1 MEMKKV
7 SEKKLILKAKK
18 DFTAFGE
25 VYQKYYPKIN
35 NFVYHRVNDDATR
48 NEIVSNIFFQAM
60 KNLPKYRFMN
70 EEKCSFSSWLF
81 RIAVNET
88 NQYFRNEKRSNVI
101 KDKLIEK
108 QSNEGE
114 KLINLDFETLK
125 EAIQALPIYEQNLVS
140 LRFFEKM
147 KHKEIAE
154 ILKQK
159 EGTVKVQMHRTL
171 EKLRD
176 FLQGALSYEKI

>member
-1 MEMKKV
+1 MEIKKV

-18 DFTAFGE
+18 DLTAFGE
-25 VYQKYYPKIN
+25 VYEKYFPKIN
-35 NFVYHRVNDDATR
+35 NFVYHRVNDDAAR
-48 NEIVSNIFFQAM
+48 NDIVSNIFFKAM

-88 NQYFRNEKRSNVI
+88 NQHFRNEKRNNTM
-101 KDKLIEK
+101 KNKLFEK
-108 QSNEGE
+108 RSNEGDN
-114 KLINLDFETLK
+114 LIDLDYEILK
-125 EAIQALPIYEQNLVS
+125 EAIKALPIHEQNLIS

-154 ILKQK
+154 ILKKK

-176 FLQGALSYEKI
+176 FLQGDLSYEKI

>member
-1 MEMKKV
+1 MKKV

-18 DFTAFGE
+18 DLSAFGE

-35 NFVYHRVNDDATR
+35 NFVYHRVNDDAAR
-48 NEIVSNIFFQAM
+48 NEIVSNIFFKAM
-60 KNLPKYRFMN
+60 KNLPKYRFVN

-88 NQYFRNEKRSNVI
+88 NQYFRNEKRNNAMR
-101 KDKLIEK
+101 DKLFEK

-114 KLINLDFETLK
+114 KLIDLDFETLK
-125 EAIQALPIYEQNLVS
+125 EAIQTLPLYEQNLIS

-171 EKLRD
+171 GKLRD
-176 FLQGALSYEKI
+176 FLQGDLSYEKI

>member
-1 MEMKKV
+1 MKKV
-7 SEKKLILKAKK
+7 SEKKLILKAKN

-25 VYQKYYPKIN
+25 VYQRYYPKIN
-35 NFVYHRVNDDATR
+35 NFVYHRVYDDATR
-48 NEIVSNIFFQAM
+48 NEIVSNIFFKAM

-88 NQYFRNEKRSNVI
+88 NQHFRNKKRNNIIKDKLFEKRSNEG
-101 KDKLIEK
+101 DKLID
-108 QSNEGE
+108 
-114 KLINLDFETLK
+114 LDYETLK
-125 EAIQALPIYEQNLVS
+125 EAIKALSLYEQNLIS

-147 KHKEIAE
+147 KYKEIAE

-171 EKLRD
+171 EKLRY
-176 FLQGALSYEKI
+176 FLQGALPYEKI

>member
-1 MEMKKV
+1 MEMMNV

-18 DFTAFGE
+18 DISAFGE
-25 VYQKYYPKIN
+25 VYQKYFPKIN

-48 NEIVSNIFFQAM
+48 NEIVSNIFFKAM
-60 KNLPKYRFMN
+60 KYLPKYRFVN

-81 RIAVNET
+81 RIAVNES
-88 NQYFRNEKRSNVI
+88 NQYFRKEKRDQTV
-101 KDKLIEK
+101 KEM
-108 QSNEGE
+108 
-114 KLINLDFETLK
+114 LK
-125 EAIQALPIYEQNLVS
+125 EKKSNAGKMLIDLDYDSLKQAIQELPLYEQNLIS
-140 LRFFEKM
+140 LRFFEKL

-159 EGTVKVQMHRTL
+159 EGTIKVQVHRTL

-176 FLQGALSYEKI
+176 FLQGDISYEKV

>member
-1 MEMKKV
+1 MENMNV

-18 DFTAFGE
+18 DISAFGE
-25 VYQKYYPKIN
+25 VYEKYFSKIN
-35 NFVYHRVNDDATR
+35 NFVYHRVNDDAAR
-48 NEIVSNIFFQAM
+48 NEIVSNIFFKAM
-60 KNLPKYRFMN
+60 KNITRYRFVN
-70 EEKCSFSSWLF
+70 AQKCSFSSWLF

-88 NQYFRNEKRSNVI
+88 NQFFRNEKRNQQMR
-101 KDKLIEK
+101 DMLREK
-108 QSNEGE
+108 KSNEGQ
-114 KLINLDFETLK
+114 KLVDLDYQSLR
-125 EAIQALPIYEQNLVS
+125 EAIRQLDLYEQNLIS

-159 EGTVKVQMHRTL
+159 EGTIKVQVHRTL

-176 FLQGALSYEKI
+176 FLQGDISYEKV

>member
-25 VYQKYYPKIN
+25 VYQRYYPKIN
-35 NFVYHRVNDDATR
+35 NFVYHRVNDDAAR
-48 NEIVSNIFFQAM
+48 NEIVSNIFFKAM
-60 KNLPKYRFMN
+60 KNLLKYRFVN

-88 NQYFRNEKRSNVI
+88 NQYFRNEKRNNVI
-101 KDKLIEK
+101 KEKLFEK

-114 KLINLDFETLK
+114 KLIDLDFGTLK
-125 EAIQALPIYEQNLVS
+125 KAIQTLPLYEQNLIS

-147 KHKEIAE
+147 KHREIAE

-159 EGTVKVQMHRTL
+159 EGTMKVQTHRTL
-171 EKLRD
+171 GKLRD
-176 FLQGALSYEKI
+176 FSQGVQSYEKI

>member
-1 MEMKKV
+1 MKKV

-18 DFTAFGE
+18 DFTTFGE

-35 NFVYHRVNDDATR
+35 NFVYHRVYEDATR
-48 NEIVSNIFFQAM
+48 NEIVSNIFFKAM

-81 RIAVNET
+81 RIAINET
-88 NQYFRNEKRSNVI
+88 NQYFRNEKRNYVI
-101 KDKLIEK
+101 KEKLFEK
-108 QSNEGE
+108 QSNEGD
-114 KLINLDFETLK
+114 KLIDLDFETLK
-125 EAIQALPIYEQNLVS
+125 EAIQSLPLYEQNLIS
-140 LRFFEKM
+140 FRFFEKM

-171 EKLRD
+171 EKLRNI
-176 FLQGALSYEKI
+176 LQGVLSYEKI

>member
-1 MEMKKV
+1 MKKV

-18 DFTAFGE
+18 DISAFGE
-25 VYQKYYPKIN
+25 VYHKYFPKIN
-35 NFVYHRVNDDATR
+35 NFVYHRVNDDAAR
-48 NEIVSNIFFQAM
+48 NEIVSNVFFKAM
-60 KNLPKYRFMN
+60 KNLSKYRFVN
-70 EEKCSFSSWLF
+70 EQKCSFSSWLF

-88 NQYFRNEKRSNVI
+88 NQYFRNEKRYHQMKEMLQEKKNQTGEE
-101 KDKLIEK
+101 LID
-108 QSNEGE
+108 
-114 KLINLDFETLK
+114 LDYDSLK
-125 EAIQALPIYEQNLVS
+125 EAIRQLNLYEQNLIS

-171 EKLRD
+171 EKLRN
-176 FLQGALSYEKI
+176 FLQGDISYEKV